1 MKKIIRIIALLSL
14 IGVVS
19 KAQDTMFVHQKG
31 GILTKIATDKIDSI
45 LFKTSDLSIGS
56 TIKGLA
62 QKGPFLSGSSITVFD
77 LQSTL
82 APSGK
87 SFSEQITD
95 NKGSFEL
102 DNLSLSS
109 NYVSIRTDGF
119 YFNEVSGKQS
129 TSQITLLALSDISGK
144 SNLNINLL
152 THLEKA
158 RVEYLMKAGKS
169 FSESKV
175 QAQKEVLAIFNI
187 EKNNMK
193 VSENLTITE
202 QGTEN
207 GILLAISSMI
217 QGYRTESEMTELLSN
232 ISNDIKTDGILNDA
246 TLGSALLNHAVVLD
260 TVSIRNNLIKR
271 YNDIGA
277 TSDVPY
283 FGKYITNFISKTK
296 FVITQTLV
304 TYPEIGLNGDN
315 ILSLTK
321 NTYISG
327 TYITGNH
334 IPLSFRAELG
344 RGVKLKIK
352 ITSLSADTI
361 FQPAT
366 DTTAENTLIY
376 KYRWYITNGSGIN
389 WTIGDFNTADYTQ
402 TFTAIEPDKP
412 CDLIILFEKGP
423 FLVEYF
429 EMNSTIPTWKKIIT
443 CKLK

>member
-1 MKKIIRIIALLSL
+1 MKKIILIIALLSL
-14 IGVVS
+14 IEVVS

-31 GILTKIATDKIDSI
+31 GVLTKIAIDKIDSI

-82 APSGK
+82 SPSGK

-102 DNLSLSS
+102 NNLSLSS

-158 RVEYLMKAGKS
+158 RVEYLIKAGKS
-169 FSESKV
+169 FSESKA

-187 EKNNMK
+187 ERNSMK
-193 VSENLTITE
+193 LSENLTITE
-202 QGTEN
+202 QGTDN
-207 GILLAISSMI
+207 GILLAISSII
-217 QGYRTESEMTELLSN
+217 QGYRTESEMSELLSN
-232 ISNDIKTDGILNDA
+232 ISNDIKTDGILNSDA
-246 TLGSALLNHAVVLD
+246 LGSALLNHAVVLD

-271 YNDIGA
+271 YSDIGA
-277 TSDVPY
+277 TADVPY

-296 FVITQTLV
+296 FVVTQSLI
-304 TYPEIGLNGDN
+304 TYPETGLNGDN

-321 NTYISG
+321 NTYFSG
-327 TYITGNH
+327 NFVAH
-334 IPLSFRAELG
+334 SLRAELALG
-344 RGVKLKIK
+344 TALKIK
-352 ITSLSADTI
+352 ITTIGADTI
-361 FQPAT
+361 ITLPN
-366 DTTAENTLIY
+366 DTTPSTKTIV
-376 KYRWYITNGSGIN
+376 KGMWYYGNGSGMN
-389 WTIGDFNTADYTQ
+389 WTITDFNSVDYTQ
-402 TFTAIEPDKP
+402 TFTALEPDKSS
-412 CDLIILFEKGP
+412 DLKIYFDGGT
-423 FLVEYF
+423 FLIEYY
-429 EMNSTIPTWKKIIT
+429 EMNSTIPTRKKIIT
-443 CKLK
+443 CKSQ